1 MGRGESIVLK
11 IPGSGGFASH
21 AVKVDFDSESRY
33 PFFMMGV
40 IDSELGESE
49 RRTARERN
57 SIALRVSGLTKRFGD
72 VTAVDALSLEVRRG
86 EVFGFLGPNG
96 AGKTTTIRMMCGLLR
111 PDAGEVEVNGVPVRL
126 SGFKGLAS
134 IGLSPQSIVI
144 WDTLTCF
151 EQLVFMGRAY
161 GLDHSTARRRSLEL
175 LEVFGLA
182 EKKDRLGK
190 TLSGGMQRRLN
201 IALALVHQPDILFLD
216 EPQAGLDPQSRI
228 LVREYIKSLPATT
241 TVVLTTHDMEE
252 ADKLSDRVC
261 IIDHGRLLVLDTVE
275 AIKGRL
281 GEGDLIEIELAE
293 DARAALLPHIPAS
306 VRDGAAVTV
315 RDATLILV
323 TASTSGVLPEI
334 LQVIRGRGL
343 TMKSLRV
350 RPKTLEDVFI
360 RLTGRGLRE

>member
-1 MGRGESIVLK
+1 MNL
-11 IPGSGGFASH
+11 
-21 AVKVDFDSESRY
+21 
-33 PFFMMGV
+33 
-40 IDSELGESE
+40 
-49 RRTARERN
+49 N
-57 SIALRVSGLTKRFGD
+57 STPQIALHVSGLTKRFGD
-72 VTAVDALSLEVRRG
+72 VIAVDDLSLDVRRG
-86 EVFGFLGPNG
+86 EIFGFLGPNG

-111 PDAGEVEVNGVPVRL
+111 PDAGEVKVNGAPVRA
-126 SGFKGLAS
+126 SGFKGLTM
-134 IGLSPQSIVI
+134 IGLSPQTIVI
-144 WDTLTCF
+144 WETLTCF

-161 GLDHSTARRRSLEL
+161 GMARSAAHRRSLEL
-175 LEVFGLA
+175 LEVFGLV

-201 IALALVHQPDILFLD
+201 IALALVHGPDIIFLD

-228 LVREYIKSLPATT
+228 LVRDYLKSLPEST

-252 ADKLSDRVC
+252 AEKLSDRVC

-275 AIKGRL
+275 AIKGQL

-293 DARAALLPHIPAS
+293 DARTALLPHVPAR

-315 RDATLILV
+315 RDTILTLV
-323 TASTSGVLPEI
+323 TTGTAGILPEI
-334 LQVIRGRGL
+334 LQVIRDRGL
-343 TMKSLRV
+343 LMKNLKV